1 MGPELVSISIG
12 APRISLI
19 GGTRIGTPLGGGL
32 EQQPPMAIGAREV
45 QLWLMRGRRVSREL
59 LPALPN

>member
-1 MGPELVSISIG
+1 MEYIFPPSGTWTEMGPELVSISIG

-32 EQQPPMAIGAREV
+32 EQQPPMA
-45 QLWLMRGRRVSREL
+45 M
-59 LPALPN
+59 ALAKCSYG